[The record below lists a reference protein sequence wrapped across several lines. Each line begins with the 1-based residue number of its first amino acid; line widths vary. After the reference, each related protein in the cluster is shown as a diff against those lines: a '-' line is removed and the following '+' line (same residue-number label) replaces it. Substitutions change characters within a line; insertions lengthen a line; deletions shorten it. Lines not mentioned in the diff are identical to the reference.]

1 MKLYD
6 SFNETRE
13 KHYWLAQLITYIN
26 NNSTKQYLIDNYQKT
41 NLALNNT
48 EISKQEL
55 LFDLRKE
62 FIDNFRVA

>member
-1 MKLYD
+1 MGIDFIMMAYEMVNPKI
-6 SFNETRE
+6 TRQGLNNA
-13 KHYWLAQLITYIN
+13 KRNLIE
-26 NNSTKQYLIDNYQKT
+26 NYQKT

-62 FIDNFRVA
+62 FIDNFKVA